1 VLVDERISKL
11 FEGAGS
17 IRELGLIVE
26 RRCDG
31 ELVANVEHVR
41 AHSKSLECGYA
52 GSGPADLALSA
63 LNALFPPQG
72 GGSVDDAPAALTRG
86 KGQGSGV
93 NGAAAG
99 GRDSL
104 GATVRLG
111 WEGLE
116 VSQLA
121 WQLHHD
127 FEAAFLVPMD
137 EAGGWVETALM
148 LTWVSERLKE
158 RGLSEPEGG
167 TS

>member
-1 VLVDERISKL
+1 MDERISKL

-31 ELVANVEHVR
+31 EVVANVEHVR

-63 LNALFPPQG
+63 LNALFPRQG
-72 GGSVDDAPAALTRG
+72 SGSVDGALAALAG
-86 KGQGSGV
+86 EAGHGSGM
-93 NGAAAG
+93 NAAAVG

-104 GATVRLG
+104 RATVRLG

-116 VSQLA
+116 VSELA

-137 EAGGWVETALM
+137 EAGGWVETGLM

-158 RGLSEPEGG
+158 RGLSEPQGG
-167 TS
+167 TA